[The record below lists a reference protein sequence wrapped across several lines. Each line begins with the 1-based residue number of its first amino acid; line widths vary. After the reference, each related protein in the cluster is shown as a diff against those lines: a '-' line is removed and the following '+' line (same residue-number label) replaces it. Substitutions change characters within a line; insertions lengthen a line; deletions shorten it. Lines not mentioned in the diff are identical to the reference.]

1 MKRDV
6 IQTGLDGGLDHAIG
20 QGKRRLAS
28 YLDRRPGSLGHTLT
42 DDPNHGP
49 VTSYS

>member
-1 MKRDV
+1 MKRDL
-6 IQTGLDGGLDHAIG
+6 IQTGLDGGLCQAIG

-28 YLDRRPGSLGHTLT
+28 DLHRRPGSLGHTLN